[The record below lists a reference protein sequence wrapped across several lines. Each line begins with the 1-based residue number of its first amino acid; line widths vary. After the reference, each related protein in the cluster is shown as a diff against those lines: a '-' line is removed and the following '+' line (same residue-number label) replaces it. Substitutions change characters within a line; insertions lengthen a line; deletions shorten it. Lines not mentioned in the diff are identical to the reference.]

1 MMCGLPTV
9 VGLDLA
15 GATHHSIPM
24 IRYFWVFIFSFIMR
38 PWIFFNNRTFYLV
51 SWQVYWDWTW
61 DELAAY
67 DLPATF
73 QYVHDQTGQN
83 LHYVGHSQVNIAL
96 CLLSLFFCCSWEIN
110 YYRCRILFC
119 IYIYIYVAFDF
130 VSGDFDCFC
139 CIFSRKVIEHVKIGC
154 FAQSNSLS

>member
-1 MMCGLPTV
+1 MNLWHSYWRIMVMMCGLPTV

-96 CLLSLFFCCSWEIN
+96 CLLSLFFCCSWDIN

-119 IYIYIYVAFDF
+119 IYICSFWLRFRGLWLLLLHFLKKSYWT
-130 VSGDFDCFC
+130 C
-139 CIFSRKVIEHVKIGC
+139 
-154 FAQSNSLS
+154 

>member
-1 MMCGLPTV
+1 MNLWHSYWRIMVMMCGLPTV

-119 IYIYIYVAFDF
+119 IYIYICSFWLRFRGLWLLLLHFLKKSYWT
-130 VSGDFDCFC
+130 C
-139 CIFSRKVIEHVKIGC
+139 
-154 FAQSNSLS
+154 

>member
-1 MMCGLPTV
+1 MMCGFPTV

-24 IRYFWVFIFSFIMR
+24 IRYFWVYIFSFIMW
-38 PWIFFNNRTFYLV
+38 PWIFFNNPTFYIV
-51 SWQVYWDWTW
+51 SLQAYWDWTW

-83 LHYVGHSQVNIAL
+83 LHYVGHSQVNIVAFTV
-96 CLLSLFFCCSWEIN
+96 FFFVSWDIN
-110 YYRCRILFC
+110 IYRCRILFC
-119 IYIYIYVAFDF
+119 IYIAEAKTIFDF
-130 VSGDFDCFC
+130 ISGNFDCFGC
-139 CIFSRKVIEHVKIGC
+139 LFSRKVIEHVKIGC
-154 FAQSNSLS
+154 FALSNSLS